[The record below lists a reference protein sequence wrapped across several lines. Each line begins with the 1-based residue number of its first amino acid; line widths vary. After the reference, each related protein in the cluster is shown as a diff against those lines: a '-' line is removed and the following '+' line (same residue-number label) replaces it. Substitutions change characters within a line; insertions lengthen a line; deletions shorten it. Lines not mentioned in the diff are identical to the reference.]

1 MVFKA
6 FKPSLI
12 KLTLFFLLV
21 FSITLFSQDLQELV
35 NSKAPQGC
43 FVGVYFQDVED
54 GTIIYKQ
61 NEHNLFIPAS
71 LTKIF
76 TTLAAWDILGPD
88 FRYTT
93 TVYVP
98 IGVISPILKGDVVI
112 KGNGDPS
119 MSVDILKN
127 NLRKFVTEGVKEIQ
141 GDIIIDNSF
150 FSDERWGVGWEWD
163 YKNPSVDA
171 LILREYVNSF
181 DPKSKNAVALHY
193 GSQVIK
199 ILQSYGIKVTGSAKV
214 GKLPASYR
222 EFIVIKSPPLK
233 TLIEI
238 SNKLSSNS
246 YAEQILRTLGLR
258 VYNLGSIS
266 NSIKVVND
274 FYKKLFGDFYPFRL
288 NDGCGLS
295 TYNIT
300 TPYMVATTLAYA
312 YKNYGG
318 LEGFISTLSVA
329 GKDGT
334 LQNRLKDITLYGK
347 TGTLQRVSNVA
358 GIMITR
364 TGRKLAFCIML
375 NNFVAPTYTAMAYQD
390 EIIRFV
396 WNNY

>member
-1 MVFKA
+1 MVFKV
-6 FKPSLI
+6 FKTLLI
-12 KLTLFFLLV
+12 ELTLFLFLV
-21 FSITLFSQDLQELV
+21 SHITLFSQDLQELV
-35 NSKAPQGC
+35 NSKSPQGC

-71 LTKIF
+71 LTKIL

-93 TVYVP
+93 TIYVP
-98 IGVISPILKGDVVI
+98 IGVVSPILKGDVVI

-119 MSVDILKN
+119 MSVDILNN
-127 NLRKFVTEGVKEIQ
+127 NLRKFVIEGVKEIQ

-171 LILREYVNSF
+171 LILREYVSSF
-181 DPKSKNAVALHY
+181 DPKNKNAVALHY
-193 GSQVIK
+193 GSQVMK
-199 ILQSYGIKVTGSAKV
+199 ILQSYGIKITGNVKV
-214 GKLPASYR
+214 GKLQSGYR

-258 VYNLGSIS
+258 VYNLGSIN
-266 NSIKVVND
+266 NSIKVVTD
-274 FYKKLFGDFYPFRL
+274 FYKKLFGDFYPFKL
-288 NDGCGLS
+288 SDGSGLS

-300 TPYMVATTLAYA
+300 TPYMVATTLVYA

-318 LEGFISTLSVA
+318 LDGFISTLSIA

-334 LQNRLKDITLYGK
+334 LKSRLKDITLYGK
-347 TGTLQRVSNVA
+347 TGTLQRVSNLA
-358 GIMITR
+358 GVMITK
-364 TGRKLAFCIML
+364 TGRKLAFCIMV
-375 NNFVAPTYTAMAYQD
+375 NNFIVPTYTVMAYQD
-390 EIIRFV
+390 DIIRFV